1 MKKFLKAVLIFFAGL
16 YLALFF
22 VVMKVTPTKQQIRDI
37 DWDQYTNHYYE
48 MLLTK
53 EERTLYDKLD
63 EACSAILQSDK
74 NIEYTGKYK
83 RVVSVIDCSL
93 SPQQMKDTYR
103 YFKRAH
109 PQYYF
114 IMHSALYSGSKFYLQ
129 LLLDDY
135 KSAMT
140 RKEIERDIAACLI
153 RYQNWL
159 KLAGDP
165 SDRRILRITH
175 DLECLQTTYDQE
187 LYGRMKNGSVKDSEL
202 QESQSII
209 DVSSGKGICTGY
221 ALLYSMV
228 CNANGIDNYLV
239 SNGKHAWNRVK
250 YNGQWLN
257 VDCTWDDSGCGY
269 KYFLITDAQVAA
281 MDQDGLHD
289 SPQI

>member
-1 MKKFLKAVLIFFAGL
+1 MKKFLKAVLIFFVGL

-53 EERTLYDKLD
+53 EERELYDKLD

-140 RKEIERDIAACLI
+140 RKETERDIAACLI

-187 LYGRMKNGSVKDSEL
+187 LYGRMKNGWVKDSEL

-209 DVSSGKGICTGY
+209 DVS
-221 ALLYSMV
+221 
-228 CNANGIDNYLV
+228 
-239 SNGKHAWNRVK
+239 
-250 YNGQWLN
+250 
-257 VDCTWDDSGCGY
+257 
-269 KYFLITDAQVAA
+269 
-281 MDQDGLHD
+281 
-289 SPQI
+289 